1 MTDEE
6 DRERASVHEDRMSKR
21 QSEGMKG
28 GIERVHDRL
37 DKKNKRNDAVKE
49 WLHRQTYSNT
59 PE

>member
-28 GIERVHDRL
+28 GDRES
-37 DKKNKRNDAVKE
+37 A
-49 WLHRQTYSNT
+49 
-59 PE
+59 